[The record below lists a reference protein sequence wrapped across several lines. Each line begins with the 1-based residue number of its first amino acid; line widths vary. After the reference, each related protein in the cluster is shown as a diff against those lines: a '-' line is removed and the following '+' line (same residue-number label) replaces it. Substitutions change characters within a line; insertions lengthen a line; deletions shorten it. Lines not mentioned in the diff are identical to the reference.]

1 MTSWSR
7 GQTHIYVT
15 SKKMT
20 DEKPIQLTLHLKVKE
35 AVMQT
40 YDGAAPVAVTACG
53 WVNPP
58 EDRVVYDIV
67 DTTCIMCLDNVY

>member
-1 MTSWSR
+1 MTE
-7 GQTHIYVT
+7 
-15 SKKMT
+15 KKVI
-20 DEKPIQLTLHLKVKE
+20 PLAIHLKVKE

-58 EDRVVYDIV
+58 EDRVVSDIAE
-67 DTTCIMCLDNVY
+67 TTCIVCLDNVY